1 MHVETHGSVDVI
13 VRFSSRLATPRR
25 RDWGL
30 STAQSNAVGDLTLSP
45 GVEDSPAMASAIA
58 PFFNGELSFYSM
70 DIAAYFV
77 GW

>member
-13 VRFSSRLATPRR
+13 VRLFSRLATPRR
-25 RDWGL
+25 PDWGI

-45 GVEDSPAMASAIA
+45 GIEDSSAIA